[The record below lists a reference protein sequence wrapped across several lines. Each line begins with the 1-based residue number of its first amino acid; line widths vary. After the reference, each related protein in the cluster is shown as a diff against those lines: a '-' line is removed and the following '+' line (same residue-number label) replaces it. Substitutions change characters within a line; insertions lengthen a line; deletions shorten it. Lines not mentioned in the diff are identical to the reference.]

1 MMISSWCGGEK
12 TGEGEVS
19 SRKCSKERT
28 PWLEMKAGGVQLGKP
43 GLSCSSGTA
52 SLTSILE

>member
-1 MMISSWCGGEK
+1 MISSWCGGEK